1 MRDNLRKV
9 GLLSIS
15 IIISITNTSHFIMK
29 SFTSIV
35 VLLFFTLQP
44 LFAQKSQNIPV
55 FYLKDSN
62 SNFNIDSLESKS
74 KAFLVF
80 ENKRLSYGHENKP
93 HWLKIS
99 ISNNDTISQKKL
111 LEVDY
116 AFLEEVNLFIIQNGK
131 VIFKSD
137 TIGWKYPYENRVF
150 KHYNPVFPITI
161 DAKSSQTVYL
171 RIFRRYIS
179 LIPPIKVWDE
189 GDFYQNEINRK
200 FIWGGFGGILL
211 LASSFGMI
219 LFLSLGKRLYLLYA
233 LYVTMALLY
242 SLIDRG
248 FFFEY
253 YNDGFLG
260 FYKKNFRQLLMN
272 LNILFTLLY
281 VRAYVFPNY
290 KLTFWLLQIY
300 RFCILLCFLAISLLW
315 FEKYSSEHHIIIS
328 DKAALL
334 YPFAFITPAL
344 FSFYLVFYSYFKK
357 IDVVA
362 SKFYMIGAL
371 PLVLFTVLTN
381 LRHYNLIPNYWFLE
395 IEGAMLAYIFDV
407 LILALGL
414 GYRYKMLRVEKE
426 KLVEEKK
433 QNQLLVYE
441 KGLELQN
448 QERSRLAKEL
458 HDGLGIDISIIK
470 MKLEALNMD
479 FEKKGIKVKEFYET
493 IANLDNVA
501 SNVRS
506 FSHNIM
512 PPDLK
517 KNGIAIVLEN
527 LVYSLQKLNANIEI
541 NFTTNVTDKLDDKL
555 SQNLYFIAKELI
567 NNALRHSNA
576 SIIDVELMK
585 ENNQTELKVS
595 DNGIGYD
602 FEKALK
608 KDGLG
613 LESINSRVALM
624 NAQIEITKKPL
635 NGISHKIIHL
645 GKS

>member
-1 MRDNLRKV
+1 
-9 GLLSIS
+9 
-15 IIISITNTSHFIMK
+15 MK
-29 SFTSIV
+29 FFVFKV
-35 VLLFFTLQP
+35 VLILFAFNT
-44 LFAQKSQNIPV
+44 LFAQKSQNIKV

-62 SNFNIDSLESKS
+62 SNFTLDSLEAKS
-74 KAFLVF
+74 NEFLVF
-80 ENKRLSYGHENKP
+80 ENIRLSYGHENKP

-99 ISNNDTISQKKL
+99 ITNNDTLPQKKL
-111 LEVDY
+111 LELDY
-116 AFLEEVNLFIIQNGK
+116 AFLEEVNLFLVKNAK

-137 TIGWKYPYENRVF
+137 TIGWKYPYKNRVF

-161 DAKSSQTVYL
+161 DAKSSQTIYL

-179 LIPPIKVWDE
+179 LIPPVKIWDE

-200 FIWGGFGGILL
+200 FIWGGFGGVLL

-219 LFLSLGKRLYLLYA
+219 LFFILGKRLYLLYA
-233 LYVTMALLY
+233 LYVLMALLY
-242 SLIDRG
+242 SLIDKG

-253 YNDGFLG
+253 YDDGFLG

-281 VRAYVFPNY
+281 VREYVFPNY
-290 KLTFWLLQIY
+290 KLKFWLLQIY
-300 RFCILLCFLAISLLW
+300 RFCIILCFLAISLLW
-315 FEKYSSEHHIIIS
+315 FEKYSSENHIMYS

-414 GYRYKMLRVEKE
+414 GYRYKILRVEKE

-470 MKLEALNMD
+470 MKLEALSMD
-479 FEKKGIKVKEFYET
+479 FEKKGIKTKEFYET

-512 PPDLK
+512 PPDLE

-527 LVYSLQKLNANIEI
+527 LVFSLQKLNANIEI

-555 SQNLYFIAKELI
+555 SQNIYFIAKELI
-567 NNALRHSNA
+567 NNALKHSNA

-595 DNGIGYD
+595 DNGKGYD
-602 FEKALK
+602 FEKSLK
-608 KDGLG
+608 SDGLG
-613 LESINSRVALM
+613 LESIKSRVALL
-624 NAQIEITKKPL
+624 NANLEVIKKPSG
-635 NGISHKIIHL
+635 GISHKIIHMD
-645 GKS
+645 